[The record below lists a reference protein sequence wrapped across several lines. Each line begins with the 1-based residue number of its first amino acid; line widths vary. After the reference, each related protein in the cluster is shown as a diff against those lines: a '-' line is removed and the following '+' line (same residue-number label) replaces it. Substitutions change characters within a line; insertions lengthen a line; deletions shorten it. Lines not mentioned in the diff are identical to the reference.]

1 MAQLVG
7 SEEIE
12 LPRTELSEIGRS
24 LRSSFHRH
32 TSSLLTNSEVSH
44 GNNHD
49 ETDKN
54 LLEWAA
60 IDRLPTFERLRSS
73 LFDEENGDGHDVKGK
88 KVVDVTKLLA
98 PERHMFIEKLIKH
111 IENDNLQLLQKLR
124 KRTDNLAGALIHCFL
139 MISAPF
145 NSWCAYALVEV
156 RYKNLRVEAECE
168 VVHGKPLPTLWN
180 SLQSML
186 SDIVVLPGLKSKR
199 AKLTIINDVSGVI
212 KPGRMT
218 LLLGPPG
225 CGKTSLLKALSG
237 NLNKSLKL
245 SGEVSYNGYKLE
257 EFVPQKTAAYIS
269 QNDLHIPE
277 MTVRETLDFSSRCQ
291 GTGIR
296 AEIMAEVNRREKEGG
311 IIPDPDVDTF
321 MKAISI
327 EGQKTTLQT
336 NYILKILG
344 LDICA
349 DTMFGDA
356 MRRGISGGQKKR
368 LTTGEMIVGPTKAL
382 FMDEI
387 SNGLDSSTTYQI
399 ISCLQQLAHLTDAS
413 VLISLLQPSP
423 EAFDLFD
430 DIMLMAEGMIVYHGS
445 RSNVLEYFEGFGFRC
460 PERKGVADFLQEVVS
475 RKDQAQYW
483 CRAEQAY
490 SYVSVHTLSTRFKES
505 NLGTEVNDHISK
517 PFTRLPS
524 HENAISFQVYSL
536 SKWALFRACMSRE
549 FLLMKRNS
557 FVYIFKFVQVQ
568 FTPSPG
574 LSILS
579 YFICSLLLSL
589 LIIASVTMTVF
600 FRTRLK
606 VDVLDANYY
615 LGSHFYTLVILLVDG
630 LPELSMTVARL
641 SVFYKQRDMYFYPA
655 WAYAIPAS
663 ILKIPLSMMTSI
675 IWTSL
680 TYYVI
685 GYSPEPDRFFRQL
698 LLLFAMHFSAISMFR
713 FLASLFRTVVAST
726 TAGSMSFLFLLSFG
740 GFVLPYTSMPA
751 WFKWGFWL
759 SPLSYGEIGLAL
771 NEFLS
776 PRWNKE
782 MMPTNTTI
790 GQQILQSR
798 GLDFDGYYFW
808 ISVGALF
815 GFAMLFNIGFI
826 LALTYLKAPGIR
838 AIISKEKLH
847 QVHGSEG
854 SENHAHSDTT
864 NKNSNTAVSES
875 YEEGNM
881 VLPFEPL
888 AITFQDLQ
896 YHVEPPPVSGNERA
910 WVLRG
915 KRLQLLSDI
924 TGAFRPGVLTAL
936 MGVSG
941 AGKTTLLDVL
951 AGRKTSGIVEG
962 EVKIGGYPKVQETFA
977 RISGYC
983 EQTDI
988 HSPQITKFIEEILEI
1003 VELSAI
1009 KDALVGIPGVS
1020 GLSTEQRKRLTIAV
1034 EVIANPSIIF
1044 MDEPTTGLDA
1054 RSAAIVMRA
1063 VKNIVDTGRTI
1074 VCTIHQP
1081 SIDIFEAFDELILL
1095 KSGGRMIYC
1104 GPLGRHSSSVIEYL
1118 ESIPGVPKIRDN
1130 YNPATWMLEVTS
1142 ASMEAEL
1149 GVDLTKIYS
1158 TSTLY
1163 KSNKDLV
1170 NTLSKPPAGS
1180 KELYFSTRFPQN
1192 GWGQF
1197 KACLWKQCLSYW
1209 RSPSY
1214 NLMRSLSVLF
1224 ASFIFGL
1231 LFWNQG
1237 KKIHNQQ
1244 SFFNNLGSMYSAVL
1258 FCGINNSS
1266 SVLPYVSMERTV
1278 VYRERF
1284 SGMYASWAYALAQ
1297 VTIEF
1302 PYLFAQ
1308 SLAFTCITYPM
1319 IGYYWSIYKVFW
1331 YFYGFLCTLMYFTYL
1346 GMLIV
1351 SITPSFPVAAILQST
1366 FYTMLNLF
1374 GGFLIPKPKIPG
1386 WWIWLYYAAPTS
1398 WTLNAMLTSQYGDVT
1413 KEIEV
1418 FGESKHVE
1426 DFLRDYF
1433 GYHPDELPIAFILL
1447 ALYPIVLASLFAY
1460 CIAKLNFQRR

>member
-12 LPRTELSEIGRS
+12 SLRSELSDLGRS
-24 LRSSFHRH
+24 LRSSFRLR
-32 TSSLLTNSEVSH
+32 TSSLRSNSEIRSV
-44 GNNHD
+44 NNHE
-49 ETDKN
+49 ETDEN

-124 KRTDNLAGALIHCFL
+124 KRTDKVGVQL
-139 MISAPF
+139 PT
-145 NSWCAYALVEV
+145 VEV

-186 SDIVVLPGLKSKR
+186 FDVIMIPGLKSKR
-199 AKLTIINDVSGVI
+199 AKITIINDVSGVI

-237 NLNKSLKL
+237 NLNKSLKI
-245 SGEVSYNGYKLE
+245 SGEISYNGYKLE
-257 EFVPQKTAAYIS
+257 EFVPQKTSAYIS
-269 QNDLHIPE
+269 QDDLHIPE

-291 GTGIR
+291 GTGSR
-296 AEIMAEVNRREKEGG
+296 AEIMIEVNRREKKGG

-399 ISCLQQLAHLTDAS
+399 IACLQQLAHITDAS

-430 DIMLMAEGMIVYHGS
+430 DIMLMAEGMIVYHGP
-445 RSNVLEYFEGFGFRC
+445 RSSVLEYFEGIGFKC

-475 RKDQAQYW
+475 RKDQAKYW
-483 CRAEQAY
+483 CQTEQTY
-490 SYVSVHTLSTRFKES
+490 NYVSVQTLSMRFKES
-505 NLGTEVNDHISK
+505 YLGKEVNEVISK

-524 HENAISFQVYSL
+524 HENAISFHVYSL

-549 FLLMKRNS
+549 ILLMKRNS
-557 FVYIFKFVQVQ
+557 FIYIFKLVQL
-568 FTPSPG
+568 F
-574 LSILS
+574 
-579 YFICSLLLSL
+579 
-589 LIIASVTMTVF
+589 IIALITMTVF

-615 LGSHFYTLVILLVDG
+615 LGSLFYALVILLVDG
-630 LPELSMTVARL
+630 FPELSMTVARL

-663 ILKIPLSMMTSI
+663 ILKIPLSMLEAI
-675 IWTSL
+675 LWTCL

-685 GYSPEPDRFFRQL
+685 GYSPEPGRFFRQL
-698 LLLFAMHFSAISMFR
+698 VLLFAIHFTSISMFR
-713 FLASLFRTVVAST
+713 FLASFFQTVVACT
-726 TAGSMSFLFLLSFG
+726 TAGSISILFLLCFG
-740 GFVLPYTSMPA
+740 GFILPHTSMPA
-751 WFKWGFWL
+751 WLKWGFWL
-759 SPLSYGEIGLAL
+759 SPLSYGEIGLAV

-776 PRWNKE
+776 PRWNKVTS
-782 MMPTNTTI
+782 TNTTI
-790 GQQILQSR
+790 GVRTLQSR
-798 GLDFDGYYFW
+798 GLDFDGYFFW
-808 ISVGALF
+808 ISLGALF
-815 GFAMLFNIGFI
+815 GFALLLNIGFI
-826 LALTYLKAPGIR
+826 LALSYLKAPGTR
-838 AIISKEKLH
+838 AIISKEKLS
-847 QVHGSEG
+847 QAHGSEG
-854 SENHAHSDTT
+854 SKHHTHMDKST
-864 NKNSNTAVSES
+864 KNSDISVSE
-875 YEEGNM
+875 EPTEGKM

-888 AITFQDLQ
+888 TITFQDLQ
-896 YHVEPPPVSGNERA
+896 YHVEPSQEMREHGFT
-910 WVLRG
+910 G

-962 EVKIGGYPKVQETFA
+962 EIKIGGYPKVQDTFA

-983 EQTDI
+983 EQTDV
-988 HSPQITKFIEEILEI
+988 HSPQITVEESVIFSAWLRLHPEIDSKTKYKFIREILET
-1003 VELSAI
+1003 VELYAI

-1034 EVIANPSIIF
+1034 EVVANPSIIF

-1095 KSGGRMIYC
+1095 KNGGRMIYC
-1104 GPLGRHSSSVIEYL
+1104 GPLGRHSSRVIEYF
-1118 ESIPGVPKIRDN
+1118 ESISGVPKIKDN
-1130 YNPATWMLEVTS
+1130 YNPATWMLEVSS
-1142 ASMEAEL
+1142 ASEEAEL
-1149 GVDLTKIYS
+1149 GVDFAQIYS
-1158 TSTLY
+1158 TSTLN

-1170 NTLSKPPAGS
+1170 NTLSKPPPGS
-1180 KELYFSTRFPQN
+1180 KELYFPTRFPQN

-1197 KACLWKQCLSYW
+1197 KACLWKQHLSYW

-1214 NLMRSLSVLF
+1214 NLMRSLHMLF

-1231 LFWNQG
+1231 LFWDQG
-1237 KKIHNQQ
+1237 RKVHNQQ
-1244 SFFNNLGSMYSAVL
+1244 SLFNILGSMFAAVI

-1266 SVLPYVSMERTV
+1266 SVLPYVSVERTV
-1278 VYRERF
+1278 LYRERF

-1308 SLAFTCITYPM
+1308 SLAFVCITYPM
-1319 IGYYWSIYKVFW
+1319 IGYYWSAYKVLV
-1331 YFYGFLCTLMYFTYL
+1331 YFYSFLCTLMYFTYL
-1346 GMLIV
+1346 GMLLV
-1351 SITPSFPVAAILQST
+1351 SITPSFPVAAILQSA
-1366 FYTMLNLF
+1366 FYTMFNLF

-1386 WWIWLYYAAPTS
+1386 WWIWLYYLTPTS
-1398 WTLNAMLTSQYGDVT
+1398 WSLNAMLTSQFGDVK

-1418 FGESKHVE
+1418 FGETKSVE
-1426 DFLRDYF
+1426 AFLRDYF
-1433 GYHPDELPIAFILL
+1433 GFHHDQLPVAYVLL
-1447 ALYPIVLASLFAY
+1447 ALYPVVLASLFAY
-1460 CIAKLNFQRR
+1460 CISKLNFQRR

>member
-12 LPRTELSEIGRS
+12 SLRIELSEIGRS
-24 LRSSFHRH
+24 LRSSFRRH
-32 TSSLLTNSEVSH
+32 TSSFRANSEISCANDH
-44 GNNHD
+44 EQTD
-49 ETDKN
+49 EN
-54 LLEWAA
+54 LLKWAA

-73 LFDEENGDGHDVKGK
+73 LFDEEDADGHDGRGK
-88 KVVDVTKLLA
+88 KVVDVTKLLP

-124 KRTDNLAGALIHCFL
+124 KRTDKVGVQLP
-139 MISAPF
+139 S
-145 NSWCAYALVEV
+145 VEV
-156 RYKNLRVEAECE
+156 RYKNLHVEAECE

-186 SDIVVLPGLKSKR
+186 SDFVIIPGLKSKR
-199 AKLTIINDVSGVI
+199 AKITILNDVTGVI

-225 CGKTSLLKALSG
+225 CGKTTLLKALSG
-237 NLNKSLKL
+237 NLNKSLKM
-245 SGEVSYNGYKLE
+245 SGEISYNGYKLD
-257 EFVPQKTAAYIS
+257 EFVAQKTSAYIS

-277 MTVRETLDFSSRCQ
+277 MTVRETLDFSARCQ
-291 GTGIR
+291 GTGSR
-296 AEIMAEVNRREKEGG
+296 AEIMMEVNRREKEGG
-311 IIPDPDVDTF
+311 IIPDPYIDTF

-327 EGQKTTLQT
+327 DGQKTTLQT

-399 ISCLQQLAHLTDAS
+399 ISCLQQLAHITDAS

-430 DIMLMAEGMIVYHGS
+430 DVILMAEGMIVYHGP
-445 RSNVLEYFEGFGFRC
+445 RNNVLEYFEGFGFKC

-475 RKDQAQYW
+475 RKDQAKFW
-483 CRAEQAY
+483 CRDEQPY
-490 SYVSVHTLSTRFKES
+490 SYISIENLSTRFKECY
-505 NLGTEVNDHISK
+505 LAKEVNEDISK
-517 PFTRLPS
+517 PFTRLQS
-524 HENAISFQVYSL
+524 HENAISFDVYSL

-549 FLLMKRNS
+549 ILLMKRNS
-557 FVYIFKFVQVQ
+557 FIYIFKLVQLV
-568 FTPSPG
+568 
-574 LSILS
+574 
-579 YFICSLLLSL
+579 
-589 LIIASVTMTVF
+589 IIAFITMTVF

-615 LGSHFYTLVILLVDG
+615 LGSLFYALIILLVDG
-630 LPELSMTVARL
+630 FPELSMTVSRL

-663 ILKIPLSMMTSI
+663 ILKLPLSI
-675 IWTSL
+675 LEAIVWTSL

-685 GYSPEPDRFFRQL
+685 GYSPEPGRFFRQM
-698 LLLFAMHFSAISMFR
+698 LLLFGMHFTSISMFR
-713 FLASLFRTVVAST
+713 FFASFFQTVVAST
-726 TAGSMSFLFLLSFG
+726 TAGSISILFLLSFG
-740 GFVLPYTSMPA
+740 GFIIPHTAMPS
-751 WFKWGFWL
+751 WLKWGFWV
-759 SPLSYGEIGLAL
+759 SPLSYGEIGLAV

-776 PRWNKE
+776 PRWNKITS
-782 MMPTNTTI
+782 TNTTI
-790 GQQILQSR
+790 GLQTLQSR

-808 ISVGALF
+808 ISLGALF
-815 GFAMLFNIGFI
+815 GFALLFNIGFI
-826 LALTYLKAPGIR
+826 LSLSYLKAPGTR
-838 AIISKEKLH
+838 AIISKEKFFDVQKSKESKH
-847 QVHGSEG
+847 H
-854 SENHAHSDTT
+854 NHRDETT
-864 NKNSNTAVSES
+864 KTSNTHEIT
-875 YEEGNM
+875 ELHEGKM

-888 AITFQDLQ
+888 TITFQDLQ
-896 YHVEPPPVSGNERA
+896 YYVEPSPEMREHGFT
-910 WVLRG
+910 G
-915 KRLQLLSDI
+915 KRLQLLHDI

-951 AGRKTSGIVEG
+951 AGRKTSGTVEG
-962 EVKIGGYPKVQETFA
+962 EIKIGGYPKVQETFA

-988 HSPQITKFIEEILEI
+988 HSPQITVEESVIFSAWLRLHLEIDSKTKYKFIEEILET
-1003 VELSAI
+1003 VELYAI
-1009 KDALVGIPGVS
+1009 KDALVGVPGVS
-1020 GLSTEQRKRLTIAV
+1020 GLSTEQRKRLTIAI
-1034 EVIANPSIIF
+1034 EVVANPSIIF

-1095 KSGGRMIYC
+1095 KNGGRMIYC
-1104 GPLGRHSSSVIEYL
+1104 GPLGRHSSSVIKYF
-1118 ESIPGVPKIRDN
+1118 ESISSVPKIKDN

-1142 ASMEAEL
+1142 ASVEAEL
-1149 GVDLTKIYS
+1149 GIDFAQIFS
-1158 TSTLY
+1158 TSALY
-1163 KSNKDLV
+1163 KSNRDLV
-1170 NTLSKPPAGS
+1170 NTLGKPPSGS
-1180 KELYFSTRFPQN
+1180 KELYFPTRFPQN

-1197 KACLWKQCLSYW
+1197 KACLWKQHLSYW

-1214 NLMRSLSVLF
+1214 NLMRSLHMLF

-1231 LFWNQG
+1231 LFWDQG
-1237 KKIHNQQ
+1237 RKIHNQQ
-1244 SFFNNLGSMYSAVL
+1244 SLFNVLGSMFSAVL

-1266 SVLPYVSMERTV
+1266 SVLPYISMERTV
-1278 VYRERF
+1278 LYRERF

-1308 SLAFTCITYPM
+1308 SLAFVCITYPM
-1319 IGYYWSIYKVFW
+1319 IGYYWSAYKIFM
-1331 YFYGFLCTLMYFTYL
+1331 YFYAFLCTLMYFTYL
-1346 GMLIV
+1346 GMLLV
-1351 SITPSFPVAAILQST
+1351 AMTPSFPVAAILQSA
-1366 FYTMLNLF
+1366 FYTIFNLF
-1374 GGFLIPKPKIPG
+1374 GGFLIPRPKIPN
-1386 WWIWLYYAAPTS
+1386 WWIWLYYLTPTS
-1398 WTLNAMLTSQYGDVT
+1398 WSLNAMLTSQFGDVK
-1413 KEIEV
+1413 KEILV
-1418 FGESKHVE
+1418 FGETKSVE

-1433 GYHPDELPIAFILL
+1433 GFHHDQLPLAGVLL
-1447 ALYPIVLASLFAY
+1447 ALYPIILASLFAY
-1460 CIAKLNFQRR
+1460 CISKLNFQRR

>member
-7 SEEIE
+7 SDEILLMRNE
-12 LPRTELSEIGRS
+12 LRRS
-24 LRSSFHRH
+24 LRSLLRH
-32 TSSLLTNSEVSH
+32 TTSLRANADLDYV
-44 GNNHD
+44 NNHD
-49 ETDKN
+49 KTDEKL

-73 LFDEENGDGHDVKGK
+73 LFDEEDGDDVKRK
-88 KVVDVTKLLA
+88 KVVDVTKLLP

-124 KRTDNLAGALIHCFL
+124 KRTDKVGVQLP
-139 MISAPF
+139 S
-145 NSWCAYALVEV
+145 VEV
-156 RYKNLRVEAECE
+156 RYKNLYVEAECE
-168 VVHGKPLPTLWN
+168 IVHGKPLPTLWN

-186 SDIVVLPGLKSKR
+186 SHLVMIPGFKSKR
-199 AKLTIINDVSGVI
+199 AKICILNNISGVI

-237 NLNKSLKL
+237 NLNKSLKI
-245 SGEVSYNGYKLE
+245 SGEISYNGYKLE
-257 EFVPQKTAAYIS
+257 EFVPQKTSAYIS
-269 QNDLHIPE
+269 QDDLHIPE
-277 MTVRETLDFSSRCQ
+277 MTVRETLDFSSCCQ
-291 GTGIR
+291 GTGSR
-296 AEIMAEVNRREKEGG
+296 AEMMIEVNKREKEGG

-399 ISCLQQLAHLTDAS
+399 IACLQQLSHITDAS

-430 DIMLMAEGMIVYHGS
+430 DIMLMAEGMIVYHGP
-445 RSNVLEYFEGFGFRC
+445 RSNVLEYFENLGFKC

-475 RKDQAQYW
+475 KKDQEKYW
-483 CRAEQAY
+483 YRTEQAY
-490 SYVSVHTLSTRFKES
+490 KYVTVNTLSMKFKES
-505 NLGTEVNDHISK
+505 YLGKELNEDISK
-517 PFTRLPS
+517 QFTRLPN
-524 HENAISFQVYSL
+524 HENAMSFDVYSL
-536 SKWALFRACMSRE
+536 SKWELFKACMSRE
-549 FLLMKRNS
+549 ILLMKRNS
-557 FVYIFKFVQVQ
+557 FIYIFKFVQL
-568 FTPSPG
+568 F
-574 LSILS
+574 
-579 YFICSLLLSL
+579 
-589 LIIASVTMTVF
+589 IIAIITMTVF
-600 FRTRLK
+600 FRTKLE
-606 VDVLDANYY
+606 VNAIDANYY
-615 LGSHFYTLVILLVDG
+615 LGSLFYALVILLVDG
-630 LPELSMTVARL
+630 FPELSMTVARL
-641 SVFYKQRDMYFYPA
+641 PVFYKQRDMYFYPA
-655 WAYAIPAS
+655 WAYGIPAS
-663 ILKIPLSMMTSI
+663 LLKIPVSVFVSI

-685 GYSPEPDRFFRQL
+685 GYSPEPGRFFRQL
-698 LLLFAMHFSAISMFR
+698 VLLFAVHFMSVSMFG
-713 FLASLFRTVVAST
+713 FFASVFRTVVAST
-726 TAGSMSFLFLLSFG
+726 TAGSISILFLLSFG
-740 GFVLPYTSMPA
+740 GFLLPYNTMPA
-751 WFKWGFWL
+751 WLKWGFWAF
-759 SPLSYGEIGLAL
+759 PLSYGEIGLSL

-776 PRWNKE
+776 PRWNKATS
-782 MMPTNTTI
+782 MNTTI
-790 GQQILQSR
+790 GIQILQSR
-798 GLDFDGYYFW
+798 GLDFDGSYFW
-808 ISVGALF
+808 ISLGALF
-815 GFAMLFNIGFI
+815 GFALLFNIGFI
-826 LALTYLKAPGIR
+826 MALSYLKAPGTR
-838 AIISKEKLH
+838 TIISKEKLIP
-847 QVHGSEG
+847 VNGSEV
-854 SENHAHSDTT
+854 SKNQTNNDKTT
-864 NKNSNTAVSES
+864 KDSVTFVPES
-875 YEEGNM
+875 YEGKM

-888 AITFQDLQ
+888 TVTFQDLH
-896 YHVEPPPVSGNERA
+896 YHVEPPAEMRLHGFT
-910 WVLRG
+910 G
-915 KRLQLLSDI
+915 KRLQLLHDI

-951 AGRKTSGIVEG
+951 SGRKTSGVVEG
-962 EVKIGGYPKVQETFA
+962 EIKIGGYPKVQDTFA

-988 HSPQITKFIEEILEI
+988 HSPQITVEESVLFSAWLRLHPGIDSKTKYRFIEEILET
-1003 VELSAI
+1003 VELYDI
-1009 KDALVGIPGVS
+1009 KDALVGIPGVN

-1034 EVIANPSIIF
+1034 EVVANPSIIF

-1095 KSGGRMIYC
+1095 KNGGRLIYC
-1104 GPLGRHSSSVIEYL
+1104 GPLGHSSSRVIEYF
-1118 ESIPGVPKIRDN
+1118 ENISGVPKIRDN

-1142 ASMEAEL
+1142 SSMEAEL
-1149 GVDLTKIYS
+1149 GIDFGQIYS

-1163 KSNKDLV
+1163 KRNKDLV
-1170 NTLSKPPAGS
+1170 ETLSKPPADS
-1180 KELYFSTRFPQN
+1180 NELSFPSRFAQN
-1192 GWGQF
+1192 GWSQF
-1197 KACLWKQCLSYW
+1197 KACLWKQRLSYW

-1214 NLMRSLSVLF
+1214 NLMRSMHMLV

-1237 KKIHNQQ
+1237 RNLDSPQ
-1244 SFFNNLGSMYSAVL
+1244 SLFNILGSIYSAVL
-1258 FCGINNSS
+1258 FSGINNCS
-1266 SVLPYVSMERTV
+1266 SVIPHVSMERTV
-1278 VYRERF
+1278 LYRERF
-1284 SGMYASWAYALAQ
+1284 SGMYASWAYAFAQ

-1308 SLAFTCITYPM
+1308 ALAFVCITYPM
-1319 IGYYWSIYKVFW
+1319 IGFDWSAYKIFW
-1331 YFYGFLCTLMYFTYL
+1331 YFYAFLCTLMYFTYL
-1346 GMLIV
+1346 GMLLV
-1351 SITPSFPVAAILQST
+1351 AITPSFPVAAILQSA
-1366 FYTMLNLF
+1366 FYTLFNLF
-1374 GGFLIPKPKIPG
+1374 AGYLIPKPKIPK
-1386 WWIWLYYAAPTS
+1386 WWLWLYYLTPTS
-1398 WTLNAMLTSQYGDVT
+1398 WSLNAMLTSQFGDVKT
-1413 KEIEV
+1413 KIIG
-1418 FGESKHVE
+1418 FGEPISVE

-1433 GYHPDELPIAFILL
+1433 GYHHEQLPLVFVLL
-1447 ALYPIVLASLFAY
+1447 ALWPIVLAALFAY